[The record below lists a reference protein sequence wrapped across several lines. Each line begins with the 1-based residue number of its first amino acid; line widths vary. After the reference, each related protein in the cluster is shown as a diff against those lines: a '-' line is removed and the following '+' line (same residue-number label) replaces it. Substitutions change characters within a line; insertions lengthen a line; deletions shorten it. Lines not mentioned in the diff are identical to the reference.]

1 MKRFNKAVSIA
12 SDAHQGQFRR
22 DGVTPYFSHIFS
34 ALTFAEHG
42 NYTED
47 EKILVALHDVIED
60 GRDTAQGLIEK
71 GIDANLVQILEDV
84 LTHKKGESYED
95 YIIKIRE
102 ASKNSKD
109 INIVNVK
116 IADILANLT
125 DSPTKNQKI
134 KYSKA
139 ILSLMG

>member
-1 MKRFNKAVSIA
+1 MKRFPKAYRIA
-12 SDAHQGQFRR
+12 FNAHDGQFRR
-22 DGVTPYFSHIFS
+22 DGVTPYFNHIDKALDFS
-34 ALTFAEHG
+34 VD
-42 NYTED
+42 YTED
-47 EKILVALHDVIED
+47 EKILVALHDVIKD
-60 GRDTAQGLIEK
+60 HRDTAQGLIEK

-116 IADILANLT
+116 IADILAILT